1 MEAFLTIA
9 DAAKLIAAKQL
20 SPVELTRICLDHIRN
35 LDPTLHSFLL
45 VTEDRAM
52 ANARASEARI
62 MSAKTRGPLD
72 NPYWTQ
78 GHLQHSRY
86 SNHRPFEVVGA

>member
-20 SPVELTRICLDHIRN
+20 SPVELTRICLDRIRN
-35 LDPTLHSFLL
+35 SIPHCIVSCWSPKTAPWPMPGRRGSDN
-45 VTEDRAM
+45 VGKDKRA
-52 ANARASEARI
+52 ARR
-62 MSAKTRGPLD
+62 
-72 NPYWTQ
+72 NPYRTQ